1 MTFVNVRSVGE
12 QEKANDVNSDE
23 IKLKTCRRRHVFV
36 KVDAGVS
43 AQNGSNM
50 TLSKSKG
57 GIKEEVCLNDVI

>member
-1 MTFVNVRSVGE
+1 M
-12 QEKANDVNSDE
+12 
-23 IKLKTCRRRHVFV
+23 

-57 GIKEEVCLNDVI
+57 GIKEEVCLNDVIEASTAAVENQTNLTLAHSTH